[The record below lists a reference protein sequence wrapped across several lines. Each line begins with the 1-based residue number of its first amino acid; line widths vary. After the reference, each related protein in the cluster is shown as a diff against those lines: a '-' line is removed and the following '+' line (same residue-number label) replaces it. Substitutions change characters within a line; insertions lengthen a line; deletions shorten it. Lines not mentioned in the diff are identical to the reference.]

1 MSILTDREIAIPVG
15 ADFVRR
21 LAPMV
26 EQLVAAWP
34 RDEQGRPVLSEQAV
48 AASAAVGPVLVEALS
63 AALEDHLQV
72 VVELA
77 RQQPSL
83 SAEHILDLAGQPA
96 PEVEGMASLHRH
108 LLWLEA
114 LCRGD
119 LSRIETAA
127 PTIKPEPSPAI
138 VREGYAT
145 IPTVLALDAL
155 VRAVHDARTGK
166 GWDDF
171 NGTRV
176 PTHTTGTNKK
186 SKTPGAVYVT
196 VRGHD
201 GKTEPAASA
210 LDDLWAQVGSLDDL
224 TSDVLLV
231 CLAACTQ
238 SGGDAWINVDAILDA
253 RGIRRM
259 QYQDEPGNWQHGH
272 RTEDRRAVGRALAQL
287 DSLWLEIQ
295 NVEVIHGG
303 KRRKPRR
310 LTLESRAVA
319 LLDKITQHDLDGG
332 TIVLAARVTLGTWA
346 NAYQELEL
354 VQRGLLAQKALAYD
368 PSKRQPEKRL
378 AKYLAFHYRYNAGS
392 ATFKRSVGD
401 LLEVAGIEPD
411 AARPQRTRAR
421 LDLALD
427 RLREDAVIGRWQP
440 LIEADQLPA
449 RGWFPRWVNGTIAI
463 EPPEVVRARYA
474 RIRH

>member
-1 MSILTDREIAIPVG
+1 M
-15 ADFVRR
+15 
-21 LAPMV
+21 
-26 EQLVAAWP
+26 
-34 RDEQGRPVLSEQAV
+34 
-48 AASAAVGPVLVEALS
+48 
-63 AALEDHLQV
+63 
-72 VVELA
+72 
-77 RQQPSL
+77 
-83 SAEHILDLAGQPA
+83 
-96 PEVEGMASLHRH
+96 
-108 LLWLEA
+108 
-114 LCRGD
+114 
-119 LSRIETAA
+119 
-127 PTIKPEPSPAI
+127 
-138 VREGYAT
+138 
-145 IPTVLALDAL
+145 
-155 VRAVHDARTGK
+155 HDARTGK
-166 GWDDF
+166 GWGDF

-186 SKTPGAVYVT
+186 GRTPGAVYIT

-231 CLAACTQ
+231 CLAACTKG
-238 SGGDAWINVDAILDA
+238 GGDAWLNVDAILDA

-259 QYQDEPGNWQHGH
+259 KYQDEPGNWQHGH

-295 NVEVIHGG
+295 NVEVTHGG
-303 KRRKPRR
+303 KRRRPQR
-310 LTLESRAVA
+310 LTHESRAVA
-319 LLDKITQHDLDGG
+319 LLDKLTQRGLDGE
-332 TIVLAARVTLGTWA
+332 TIVLAARVTLGSWA
-346 NAYQELEL
+346 KAYQELEL

-368 PSKRQPEKRL
+368 PNKRQPEKRL

-392 ATFKRSVGD
+392 AAFKRSIGD

-411 AARPQRTRAR
+411 AGRPQRTRAR

-427 RLREDAVIGRWQP
+427 RLQEDAVIGRWQP
-440 LIEADQLPA
+440 LIEAGQLPA

-463 EPPEVVRARYA
+463 EPPGPIRAHYA